1 MKTKSAVNTTNSIK
15 AGATGKQGK
24 IFLIMLKWIPCVV
37 ENSVL
42 NFVTN
47 INFLSNVRSQ
57 DIYRAKNVFFFLN
70 TMNENTCAF

>member
-37 ENSVL
+37 ENTVL

-57 DIYRAKNVFFFLN
+57 DIYRAKNVFSLN